1 MLQKNQVFFFFY
13 TWLDSL
19 DIAIC
24 FCFIYYRPPVKLV
37 LKNFNQIT
45 LRKKYMYRALYFME
59 VRLCRFKR

>member
-1 MLQKNQVFFFFY
+1 MLQKNQVFFFSY

-24 FCFIYYRPPVKLV
+24 FYLLPSTGKTRSDR
-37 LKNFNQIT
+37 KNFNQIT
-45 LRKKYMYRALYFME
+45 LRKKYMYGALYFME